1 MDTAIPIRT
10 FVALEL
16 PSPFQREVDDLAAV
30 LKPRFDKVRWTAAEV
45 HLTLRFLGKAL
56 PDQLRRLEAPLRLAA
71 LSCPRAE
78 IHFEGLGLFPERG
91 SPRVLWLGARL
102 PERVLA
108 LREECEAAA
117 VTAGFPSEDRPFR
130 PHLTLGRWRDRV
142 RRPSLPSV
150 SLGPAVLETLTV
162 FRSELRSTG
171 ARYTPLLR
179 IPLAEDATPPSM

>member
-1 MDTAIPIRT
+1 VKEPPVDTAIPIRT

-16 PSPFQREVDDLAAV
+16 PSRFQRKVGDLAAV
-30 LKPRFDKVRWTAAEV
+30 LKPRFEKVRWTAAEV

-78 IHFEGLGLFPERG
+78 IHFEGLGLFLERG
-91 SPRVLWLGARL
+91 SRSALAGRPP

-117 VTAGFPSEDRPFR
+117 VTAGFPSR
-130 PHLTLGRWRDRV
+130 TV
-142 RRPSLPSV
+142 RS
-150 SLGPAVLETLTV
+150 
-162 FRSELRSTG
+162 
-171 ARYTPLLR
+171 ART
-179 IPLAEDATPPSM
+179 